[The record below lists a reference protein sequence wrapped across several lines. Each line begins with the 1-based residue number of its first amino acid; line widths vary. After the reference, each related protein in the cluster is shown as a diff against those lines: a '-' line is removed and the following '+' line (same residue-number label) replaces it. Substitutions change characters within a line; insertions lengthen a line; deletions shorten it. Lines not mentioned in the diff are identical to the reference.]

1 MNDAEIK
8 LKLFRFID
16 SQDGNQL
23 KEIYNLVREKF
34 DLAKLSR
41 ANKLSDIEVQYKQM
55 AEDMDREKD
64 AIEWIGWMDRSPKP
78 DFKYDD
84 YRW

>member
-16 SQDGNQL
+16 SQKGYQL

-41 ANKLSDIEVQYKQM
+41 ANRLSDIEVQYKQM

-64 AIEWIGWMDRSPKP
+64 ALEWIEGSLNSEEL
-78 DFKYDD
+78 
-84 YRW
+84 